1 MISYAQFITLYPTP
15 VPAYFFWFFTLYIH
29 ECRLESESSILFIPT
44 VVTWD
49 NVSKPVFVTLAG
61 LKKKKKLTKK
71 RKKREKKPRPATYR
85 LLRAEVAQII
95 VDDQIAV
102 HYVEW
107 QLPALKRQ
115 TLFGNQICSESIK
128 RTHGG
133 FHSVNVKILLRLLFL
148 LVVSDLDTPS

>member
-15 VPAYFFWFFTLYIH
+15 VPAYFFLFFTLYIN

-71 RKKREKKPRPATYR
+71 RKKGKKNQG
-85 LLRAEVAQII
+85 L
-95 VDDQIAV
+95 
-102 HYVEW
+102 
-107 QLPALKRQ
+107 QL
-115 TLFGNQICSESIK
+115 TGC
-128 RTHGG
+128 
-133 FHSVNVKILLRLLFL
+133 
-148 LVVSDLDTPS
+148 